1 MAGGPEAVDAEQ
13 ATARTSSSRAAPL
26 PRPTSRSSTTRSG
39 CSSRA
44 ARRHPLE
51 ASCTRPGPAARG
63 AARAARGRGGRDGR
77 EALLLKAA
85 EDAAERA
92 PRLQAENERLRDEAA
107 AARKAVDLKGEGA
120 KLQLDANQLK
130 EERLRLALELHEAK
144 QDAAKAKHDAAESR
158 EALRSVDGMRAT
170 LAESQAALTAARRD
184 VERLVGERAA
194 ALEEHG
200 EVLQQA
206 KGLADELDAVRAAH
220 AQVGAQR
227 GALLERLTA
236 TEGTPAALRSELQK
250 REEDFHVDLQLF
262 AERDGQQRKALEQR
276 TADLHAARSQAE
288 ALQAALDESNAQG
301 AELLAEVER
310 LQGSASAQLELGERA
325 EAERKMA
332 AMRAEIAE
340 VELRRDRAPTPTTP
354 SVSTPSTPCSRRA
367 SRERCASCRVCR
379 RARLAGREARGGAG
393 AARRR
398 SSRSSSRRTRVVA
411 QQQLDALRTA
421 QIS

>member
-1 MAGGPEAVDAEQ
+1 MTRGGPPPRAPAS
-13 ATARTSSSRAAPL
+13 ARSAPGTPARSAPGTPGSHFDFDYGGGRSSRAG
-26 PRPTSRSSTTRSG
+26 SSVNAATP
-39 CSSRA
+39 SSAAKGRRMADLEMRLWQADQKQVDAQSKLTAANLELARLRA
-44 ARRHPLE
+44 AAETHQQELNYTKRLLEREQRDRHPLE
-51 ASCTRPGPAARG
+51 AELHATKDLLRAERHARRVDAEG
-63 AARAARGRGGRDGR
+63 ATGERL
-77 EALLLKAA
+77 LLLKAQL

-92 PRLQAENERLRDEAA
+92 QRLQAENERLRDEAA

-227 GALLERLTA
+227 
-236 TEGTPAALRSELQK
+236 
-250 REEDFHVDLQLF
+250 
-262 AERDGQQRKALEQR
+262 
-276 TADLHAARSQAE
+276 
-288 ALQAALDESNAQG
+288 
-301 AELLAEVER
+301 
-310 LQGSASAQLELGERA
+310 
-325 EAERKMA
+325 
-332 AMRAEIAE
+332 
-340 VELRRDRAPTPTTP
+340 AP
-354 SVSTPSTPCSRRA
+354 
-367 SRERCASCRVCR
+367 
-379 RARLAGREARGGAG
+379 
-393 AARRR
+393 
-398 SSRSSSRRTRVVA
+398 SSSG
-411 QQQLDALRTA
+411 
-421 QIS
+421 